1 MSLLELSNVSYKVKD
16 KTIIDGVSF
25 SVDAGDYISIV
36 GPSGSGKS
44 TLLKLCSD
52 LIGPTSGCITYEGQ
66 DIRTIT
72 PEVYRQSVGYCFQRP
87 YLFAKTVRRNI
98 LFPYDIRNM
107 KPDMDR
113 IEHLFNLL
121 QMPMDY
127 FNRRNDELSGGE
139 MQRICLIRSLIFD
152 PKILLLDE
160 VTSALDAKNTIVV
173 EGLIEE
179 LHKRG
184 VTIVSITHNEDQSLR
199 HANRRITIVDG
210 AIQHEEVLR

>member
-1 MSLLELSNVSYKVKD
+1 MSLLELSNVSYAVKD
-16 KTIIDGVSF
+16 KTIINDISL
-25 SVDAGDYISIV
+25 SIESGDYVSIV

-139 MQRICLIRSLIFD
+139 MQRICLIRSLIFE